1 MAPPNEQKTL
11 ETLIT
16 SDFEK
21 AADALDM
28 IERANRARIPENL
41 FKNVF
46 LGLFANLENQHPDAT
61 IQNWI
66 SIAGNPFAQVD
77 VVDNDGILFTV
88 PAIYDKDAVNPAAMN
103 RAEPLS
109 HIVAIAQKLALRSPI
124 EGQNYIANKYNATRE
139 TVRGKADV
147 LSNIERWNVIF
158 ERYNL
163 PELMALEKKQSA
175 TTPVPKSN
183 QDDIKDELRGDDL
196 EFTPI

>member
-1 MAPPNEQKTL
+1 MTSPTHQNL

-16 SDFEK
+16 TDFEK
-21 AADALDM
+21 AADALEM

-41 FKNVF
+41 FRNVF

-77 VVDNDGILFTV
+77 VVENNKVIFTV
-88 PAIYDKDAVNPAAMN
+88 PPIYDKDAVNPAAMN

-109 HIVAIAQKLALRSPI
+109 HIVAIAQKLAMRSPI

-139 TVRGKADV
+139 TVRGQADV
-147 LSNIERWNVIF
+147 LSNIERWNQIF

-163 PELMALEKKQSA
+163 PELLALEKKQSA
-175 TTPVPKSN
+175 TPVAAATSN
-183 QDDIKDELRGDDL
+183 DIKDELRGDDL
-196 EFTPI
+196 EFTAI

>member
-1 MAPPNEQKTL
+1 MTSPTHQNL

-16 SDFEK
+16 TDFEK
-21 AADALDM
+21 AADALEM

-41 FKNVF
+41 FRNVF

-77 VVDNDGILFTV
+77 VVENNKVIFTV
-88 PAIYDKDAVNPAAMN
+88 PPIYDKDAVNPAAMN

-109 HIVAIAQKLALRSPI
+109 HIVAIAQKLAMRSPI

-139 TVRGKADV
+139 TVRGQADV
-147 LSNIERWNVIF
+147 LSNIERWNQIF

-163 PELMALEKKQSA
+163 PELLALEKKQSA
-175 TTPVPKSN
+175 TPVATATSN
-183 QDDIKDELRGDDL
+183 DIKDELRGDDL
-196 EFTPI
+196 EFTAI